1 MKFPQGAARTGL
13 SAVLATTL
21 CCPVTALAA
30 EPATV
35 EEDAPSASQ
44 VASPRTIASGTWGSC
59 TWTIDNAGALVVN
72 SGTGQSMDNQSPW
85 AAYADSITSVSFS
98 GAVTAPGDISGLFKD
113 LYALRSA
120 NLNGLRTAS
129 TTDLHGL
136 FNGCTS
142 LVTVNLGGIDTG
154 NVTLFDA
161 MFRNCSSLRS
171 LDVSSLDTSR
181 GLRFEGMFQGCSSLT
196 SLNASGLDVSNASHM
211 ENMFQG
217 CTSLTTLDL
226 SSFASTRCSYFQ
238 NMFADCSSLKTL
250 DLSNLGTGAAVN
262 MTDMFA
268 SCSSLEHIR
277 LGNQFS
283 FAGSGSNTLTL
294 LPSATVNGHAD
305 WFSST
310 TQSWMSADEIARSQ
324 NKIYAV
330 YAKYPVAY
338 EADPNPSTPVNP
350 GDVTASGMWGSCA
363 WTLDSAGTLIVSS
376 GSGERLD
383 EQDSAPWSSVADS
396 IKHVRFEGRVVAPI
410 VVCGLFRNCSNLES
424 IDLDGLD
431 TSGTEVMSWFF
442 YGCSSLASIDLSP
455 LNTSRLINTNNMFT
469 GCRSLKSLDL
479 SPLDTPRLIQMDEMF
494 QECSSLESIDFT
506 GFDTSNVT
514 KMGYLFY
521 GCSSLKY
528 VDLSPLDMSRNT
540 SLAEMFAYC
549 TSLVSVGL
557 KGLNTSNVTA
567 MDGMFNGCT
576 SLSYVDF
583 AGLDTSRVT
592 TFRDM
597 FNGCSSL
604 RAFDASNLNTRSATS
619 MSYMFCGC
627 TALTSLD
634 LSSFNTSNV
643 TDFSNMFR
651 GAENLR
657 SLNVSGW
664 NTARATNM
672 AEMFFACPYVTYFD
686 LTSFNTSNVRDMH
699 GMFRWCT
706 YTQRI
711 DLSSFNTRS
720 CDNMDNMFEG
730 CVRLVRMDV
739 GPAFSF
745 TGSGNT
751 WCVFPDGDTANYY
764 YTDWYSTALGAWVLP
779 ADIPASYSNMATTYQ
794 KTVETPSI
802 WIPQKSP
809 FSDVPND
816 QWYSDAV
823 DYIAAKGLISGYGGT
838 DRYGVGDTL
847 TRAQLATIL
856 WRYANPNEAMLYDDE
871 QIAQTVNET
880 GMSDV
885 EGYAWYT
892 GAANWAVENGVINGY
907 SGADGKP
914 YAFGPNDPVTFE
926 QLVVILGNLT
936 SNGASQNAPVSVL
949 DRFVDA
955 DTVSGWAASSM
966 AWAVS
971 QGLVNGGNG
980 YLNPLENATR
990 ERTAMV
996 LSNAFNLGIMK

>member
-1 MKFPQGAARTGL
+1 
-13 SAVLATTL
+13 
-21 CCPVTALAA
+21 
-30 EPATV
+30 
-35 EEDAPSASQ
+35 
-44 VASPRTIASGTWGSC
+44 
-59 TWTIDNAGALVVN
+59 
-72 SGTGQSMDNQSPW
+72 MDNQSPW

-98 GAVTAPGDISGLFKD
+98 GTVTAPGDISGLFKD

-120 NLNGLRTAS
+120 DLNGLRTAS

-142 LVTVNLGGIDTG
+142 L
-154 NVTLFDA
+154 
-161 MFRNCSSLRS
+161 
-171 LDVSSLDTSR
+171 
-181 GLRFEGMFQGCSSLT
+181 
-196 SLNASGLDVSNASHM
+196 
-211 ENMFQG
+211 
-217 CTSLTTLDL
+217 
-226 SSFASTRCSYFQ
+226 
-238 NMFADCSSLKTL
+238 
-250 DLSNLGTGAAVN
+250 
-262 MTDMFA
+262 
-268 SCSSLEHIR
+268 
-277 LGNQFS
+277 
-283 FAGSGSNTLTL
+283 
-294 LPSATVNGHAD
+294 
-305 WFSST
+305 
-310 TQSWMSADEIARSQ
+310 
-324 NKIYAV
+324 
-330 YAKYPVAY
+330 
-338 EADPNPSTPVNP
+338 
-350 GDVTASGMWGSCA
+350 
-363 WTLDSAGTLIVSS
+363 
-376 GSGERLD
+376 
-383 EQDSAPWSSVADS
+383 
-396 IKHVRFEGRVVAPI
+396 
-410 VVCGLFRNCSNLES
+410 
-424 IDLDGLD
+424 
-431 TSGTEVMSWFF
+431 
-442 YGCSSLASIDLSP
+442 
-455 LNTSRLINTNNMFT
+455 
-469 GCRSLKSLDL
+469 
-479 SPLDTPRLIQMDEMF
+479 
-494 QECSSLESIDFT
+494 
-506 GFDTSNVT
+506 
-514 KMGYLFY
+514 
-521 GCSSLKY
+521 
-528 VDLSPLDMSRNT
+528 
-540 SLAEMFAYC
+540 
-549 TSLVSVGL
+549 
-557 KGLNTSNVTA
+557 
-567 MDGMFNGCT
+567 
-576 SLSYVDF
+576 SYVDF
-583 AGLDTSRVT
+583 TGLDTSRVT

-794 KTVETPSI
+794 KTFETPSI

-914 YAFGPNDPVTFE
+914 YAFGPNNPVTFE

>member
-1 MKFPQGAARTGL
+1 M
-13 SAVLATTL
+13 
-21 CCPVTALAA
+21 
-30 EPATV
+30 
-35 EEDAPSASQ
+35 
-44 VASPRTIASGTWGSC
+44 
-59 TWTIDNAGALVVN
+59 
-72 SGTGQSMDNQSPW
+72 
-85 AAYADSITSVSFS
+85 
-98 GAVTAPGDISGLFKD
+98 
-113 LYALRSA
+113 
-120 NLNGLRTAS
+120 
-129 TTDLHGL
+129 
-136 FNGCTS
+136 
-142 LVTVNLGGIDTG
+142 
-154 NVTLFDA
+154 
-161 MFRNCSSLRS
+161 
-171 LDVSSLDTSR
+171 SSLDTSR

-217 CTSLTTLDL
+217 CTSLTTLNL

-338 EADPNPSTPVNP
+338 EANPNPSTPVNP

-383 EQDSAPWSSVADS
+383 EQDSAPWSNVADS

-442 YGCSSLASIDLSP
+442 YGC
-455 LNTSRLINTNNMFT
+455 
-469 GCRSLKSLDL
+469 
-479 SPLDTPRLIQMDEMF
+479 
-494 QECSSLESIDFT
+494 
-506 GFDTSNVT
+506 
-514 KMGYLFY
+514 
-521 GCSSLKY
+521 
-528 VDLSPLDMSRNT
+528 
-540 SLAEMFAYC
+540 
-549 TSLVSVGL
+549 
-557 KGLNTSNVTA
+557 
-567 MDGMFNGCT
+567 T

-619 MSYMFCGC
+619 MSYMFCG
-627 TALTSLD
+627 
-634 LSSFNTSNV
+634 
-643 TDFSNMFR
+643 
-651 GAENLR
+651 
-657 SLNVSGW
+657 
-664 NTARATNM
+664 
-672 AEMFFACPYVTYFD
+672 CPYVTYFD

-823 DYIAAKGLISGYGGT
+823 DYIAAKGLISGYDGT

>member
-1 MKFPQGAARTGL
+1 M
-13 SAVLATTL
+13 
-21 CCPVTALAA
+21 
-30 EPATV
+30 
-35 EEDAPSASQ
+35 
-44 VASPRTIASGTWGSC
+44 
-59 TWTIDNAGALVVN
+59 
-72 SGTGQSMDNQSPW
+72 
-85 AAYADSITSVSFS
+85 
-98 GAVTAPGDISGLFKD
+98 
-113 LYALRSA
+113 
-120 NLNGLRTAS
+120 
-129 TTDLHGL
+129 
-136 FNGCTS
+136 
-142 LVTVNLGGIDTG
+142 
-154 NVTLFDA
+154 
-161 MFRNCSSLRS
+161 
-171 LDVSSLDTSR
+171 SSLDTSR

-442 YGCSSLASIDLSP
+442 YGC
-455 LNTSRLINTNNMFT
+455 
-469 GCRSLKSLDL
+469 
-479 SPLDTPRLIQMDEMF
+479 
-494 QECSSLESIDFT
+494 
-506 GFDTSNVT
+506 
-514 KMGYLFY
+514 
-521 GCSSLKY
+521 
-528 VDLSPLDMSRNT
+528 
-540 SLAEMFAYC
+540 
-549 TSLVSVGL
+549 
-557 KGLNTSNVTA
+557 
-567 MDGMFNGCT
+567 T

-643 TDFSNMFR
+643 
-651 GAENLR
+651 
-657 SLNVSGW
+657 
-664 NTARATNM
+664 
-672 AEMFFACPYVTYFD
+672 
-686 LTSFNTSNVRDMH
+686 RDMH

-720 CDNMDNMFEG
+720 CDNMDNMLEG

-856 WRYANPNEAMLYDDE
+856 WRYADPNEAMLYDEE
-871 QIAQTVNET
+871 QIAQTVNKT

>member
-1 MKFPQGAARTGL
+1 
-13 SAVLATTL
+13 
-21 CCPVTALAA
+21 
-30 EPATV
+30 
-35 EEDAPSASQ
+35 
-44 VASPRTIASGTWGSC
+44 
-59 TWTIDNAGALVVN
+59 
-72 SGTGQSMDNQSPW
+72 
-85 AAYADSITSVSFS
+85 
-98 GAVTAPGDISGLFKD
+98 
-113 LYALRSA
+113 
-120 NLNGLRTAS
+120 
-129 TTDLHGL
+129 
-136 FNGCTS
+136 
-142 LVTVNLGGIDTG
+142 
-154 NVTLFDA
+154 
-161 MFRNCSSLRS
+161 
-171 LDVSSLDTSR
+171 
-181 GLRFEGMFQGCSSLT
+181 
-196 SLNASGLDVSNASHM
+196 
-211 ENMFQG
+211 
-217 CTSLTTLDL
+217 
-226 SSFASTRCSYFQ
+226 
-238 NMFADCSSLKTL
+238 MFADCSSLKTL

-383 EQDSAPWSSVADS
+383 EQDSAPWSNVADS

-442 YGCSSLASIDLSP
+442 YGC
-455 LNTSRLINTNNMFT
+455 
-469 GCRSLKSLDL
+469 
-479 SPLDTPRLIQMDEMF
+479 
-494 QECSSLESIDFT
+494 
-506 GFDTSNVT
+506 
-514 KMGYLFY
+514 
-521 GCSSLKY
+521 
-528 VDLSPLDMSRNT
+528 
-540 SLAEMFAYC
+540 
-549 TSLVSVGL
+549 
-557 KGLNTSNVTA
+557 
-567 MDGMFNGCT
+567 T

-619 MSYMFCGC
+619 KSYMFCGC
-627 TALTSLD
+627 TALPSLD

-847 TRAQLATIL
+847 TRAQLVTIL

>member
-98 GAVTAPGDISGLFKD
+98 GTVTAPGDISGLFKD

-120 NLNGLRTAS
+120 DLNGLRTAS

-442 YGCSSLASIDLSP
+442 Y
-455 LNTSRLINTNNMFT
+455 
-469 GCRSLKSLDL
+469 
-479 SPLDTPRLIQMDEMF
+479 
-494 QECSSLESIDFT
+494 
-506 GFDTSNVT
+506 
-514 KMGYLFY
+514 
-521 GCSSLKY
+521 
-528 VDLSPLDMSRNT
+528 
-540 SLAEMFAYC
+540 
-549 TSLVSVGL
+549 
-557 KGLNTSNVTA
+557 
-567 MDGMFNGCT
+567 GCT

>member
-1 MKFPQGAARTGL
+1 M
-13 SAVLATTL
+13 
-21 CCPVTALAA
+21 
-30 EPATV
+30 
-35 EEDAPSASQ
+35 
-44 VASPRTIASGTWGSC
+44 
-59 TWTIDNAGALVVN
+59 
-72 SGTGQSMDNQSPW
+72 
-85 AAYADSITSVSFS
+85 
-98 GAVTAPGDISGLFKD
+98 
-113 LYALRSA
+113 
-120 NLNGLRTAS
+120 
-129 TTDLHGL
+129 
-136 FNGCTS
+136 
-142 LVTVNLGGIDTG
+142 
-154 NVTLFDA
+154 
-161 MFRNCSSLRS
+161 
-171 LDVSSLDTSR
+171 SSLDTSR

-376 GSGERLD
+376 GLGERLD
-383 EQDSAPWSSVADS
+383 EQDSAPWSNVADS

-442 YGCSSLASIDLSP
+442 Y
-455 LNTSRLINTNNMFT
+455 
-469 GCRSLKSLDL
+469 
-479 SPLDTPRLIQMDEMF
+479 
-494 QECSSLESIDFT
+494 
-506 GFDTSNVT
+506 
-514 KMGYLFY
+514 
-521 GCSSLKY
+521 
-528 VDLSPLDMSRNT
+528 
-540 SLAEMFAYC
+540 
-549 TSLVSVGL
+549 
-557 KGLNTSNVTA
+557 
-567 MDGMFNGCT
+567 GCT

-914 YAFGPNDPVTFE
+914 YAFGPNDSVTFE